1 LAKLSKKKIL
11 VLGTGGM
18 LGFTLYRYLN
28 TFDNNLVYGTIRNQI
43 DFFNNNSKIFSG
55 YDATNTSIFLKL
67 IKKIK
72 PHFVIN
78 CIGII
83 KQRDEGND
91 IKGMMLINSIFPKK
105 ISYFCSQ
112 YNIKFIQ
119 ISTDCVYDGLVGSY
133 TESDQMNAYDI
144 YGISKYLGEVYDGN
158 HLTIRTSIIG
168 HELRNKKS
176 LLEWVI
182 SKNKNKIYG
191 FKNAIFSGLTTLE
204 LSKIIHKYLLN
215 YKVKGLYHIASDP
228 INKHDL
234 IQILIDQ
241 YNLDI
246 KLLKNK
252 SFKINRS
259 LNDKKFTKISGY
271 RHKKWGMMI
280 KELRENFLLN
290 KYN

>member
-1 LAKLSKKKIL
+1 MKKLKKNKIL
-11 VLGTGGM
+11 VLGISGM
-18 LGFTLYRYLN
+18 LGVTLFQHLSSFKQN
-28 TFDNNLVYGTIRNQI
+28 EVYGTLR
-43 DFFNNNSKIFSG
+43 DKKRIFKSNPNIFYG
-55 YDATNTSIFLKL
+55 YDAEKNEKFFNLIEKL
-67 IKKIK
+67 N
-72 PHFVIN
+72 PDYVIN

-83 KQRDEGND
+83 KQRDQNKSYSKT
-91 IKGMMLINSIFPKK
+91 IFINSIFPKN
-105 ISYFCSQ
+105 ISSFCTL
-112 YNIKFIQ
+112 YKIKFIQ

-133 TESDQMNAYDI
+133 SESDQMNAYDI
-144 YGISKYLGEVYDGN
+144 YGISKYLGEVYDSN

-252 SFKINRS
+252 RFKINRS

-271 RHKKWGMMI
+271 RHKKWDMMI